1 MTTKILGLALV
12 FLALGSPAFGGVIL
26 STGPDDGQGNSVGYL
41 HTGSSSQPF
50 DLLTDSILTSMTI
63 STWMVGLQGSSSVL
77 TWTFSTGAFGDGT
90 VEASGSSTASDTY
103 NFPVGG
109 YSVYNTTASLPSVD
123 LTAGHYWLT
132 LTSND
137 PTSSQWVY
145 WGDSAGASFGGG
157 QTWISTL
164 PTNVGKDFVLE
175 LDGNPTSPEP
185 GTMGLMGLGVA
196 GVFAL
201 LRRRSSKA

>member
-1 MTTKILGLALV
+1 MSTKILGLALV

-26 STGPDDGQGNSVGYL
+26 STGPDDGQGSNVGYL

-50 DLLTDSILTSMTI
+50 DLSTDSVLTSMTI

-90 VEASGSSTASDTY
+90 VASGSSTASDTF
-103 NFPVGG
+103 NFLDGG

-132 LTSND
+132 LTSNN
-137 PTSSQWVY
+137 PTSSDWVY

-157 QTWISTL
+157 QTWISNS
-164 PTNVGKDFVLE
+164 PTSVGDDFVLE
-175 LDGNPTSPEP
+175 LDGNPTTPEP
-185 GTMGLMGLGVA
+185 GTMGLMGLGLA
-196 GVFAL
+196 GVLAL